1 MISQLIDRLSSLE
14 TIVSQLQTENAEL
27 KNEVKL
33 DRHRRYMSELTT
45 IMQHEREQMLEEK
58 QNILIQSQKYQ
69 TDAKSSPSKSSPT
82 YKNGTILIS
91 KDSDGDMMVSTQYK
105 WFKNSEIR
113 VREIMTIHGKVV
125 HSGCFVDGK
134 LTSGSIINGEYM
146 KSGSFVN
153 GKLEHGI
160 KMNSSCISS
169 GSFVNGEFQKGVQFG
184 FNNDYCYCYKGDF
197 VGGKRQ
203 NGILIRKQ
211 NISAY
216 HDGKHYNG
224 IDGIKYLDEYAT
236 YEEEES
242 DDDGEDAD
250 EDEDEE

>member
-1 MISQLIDRLSSLE
+1 
-14 TIVSQLQTENAEL
+14 
-27 KNEVKL
+27 
-33 DRHRRYMSELTT
+33 MSELT
-45 IMQHEREQMLEEK
+45 IMMQHEREQMLEK
-58 QNILIQSQKYQ
+58 KNDILIQSRKYQ
-69 TDAKSSPSKSSPT
+69 TDAKSYPSKSSPT

-105 WFKNSEIR
+105 WFKNSEIQ

-125 HSGCFVDGK
+125 HSGRFDNDGK
-134 LTSGSIINGEYM
+134 LTYGSIINGGYM
-146 KSGSFVN
+146 KSGNFVN
-153 GKLEHGI
+153 GKLVHGI
-160 KMNSSCISS
+160 KMNSYCIYK

-184 FNNDYCYCYKGDF
+184 FYSDFCYCYKGDV

-216 HDGKHYNG
+216 HDGKQYFG

-236 YEEEES
+236 YADEES
-242 DDDGEDAD
+242 DDDGEENEESED